1 MSWPLRSVMA
11 ATVRVLA
18 PRPMSAAYY
27 GLAALLRL
35 WVSHLTTLTALPLQ
49 LAGWGSFAVAM
60 LATLVGLGQLV
71 RVLLERRAPPGWLSL
86 FCAVTFL
93 FAALFAFLGILSTYL
108 ARMYVTENERGL
120 DWVRRRSDPA
130 ASDGA
135 ERG

>member
-1 MSWPLRSVMA
+1 MRRRKATARRSRHV
-11 ATVRVLA
+11 
-18 PRPMSAAYY
+18 SASVWRRR
-27 GLAALLRL
+27 RL
-35 WVSHLTTLTALPLQ
+35 SD
-49 LAGWGSFAVAM
+49 
-60 LATLVGLGQLV
+60 VGLGQLV

-130 ASDGA
+130 ATDSVESG
-135 ERG
+135 